1 MALDSLGV
9 LDALQ
14 AVPEQLAA
22 AHEAAAMVTQDL
34 ALPDPGDFDNIV
46 IMGMG
51 GSGIVGDVVQSV
63 GTATLP
69 VPVVVLKYYRTPA
82 FVGPRSLAFAVSYSG
97 GTEETLEM
105 ARGAFDAGARV
116 VAVTAG
122 GELAALAEER
132 GGLHLP
138 VTPDIP
144 MPRLALCA
152 MVAPVFVML
161 FRMGMLPEAH
171 AGMTQAQ
178 GQLARRRDQCKPDV
192 AAPTNP
198 ARELARKVGRT
209 IPVIHGA
216 GGLGAVAAMRWKQ
229 SINEN
234 AKAPAFWNVYPEL
247 NHNEICAWG
256 QHGDVTRQIL
266 TLVNL
271 RHGLEHERLES
282 RMRLTTELVQEAFV
296 QVLEVEAG
304 GQGRIAQL
312 LDLAYL
318 GDWMSAYLALDNDV
332 DPGPIDAIA
341 QLKSAL
347 ADGAG

>member
-1 MALDSLGV
+1 MAEDSLGV
-9 LDALQ
+9 LDALLGM
-14 AVPEQLAA
+14 PEQLAA
-22 AHEAAAMVTQDL
+22 AHEAAGMAIDAASL
-34 ALPDPGDFDNIV
+34 PALDDIDNVV

-63 GTATLP
+63 GTGTLP

-82 FVGPRSLAFAVSYSG
+82 FVGPRTLAFAVSYSG

-105 ARGAFDAGARV
+105 TRGAFDAGARV
-116 VAVTAG
+116 IAVSCD
-122 GELAALAEER
+122 GELATLTKER
-132 GGLHLP
+132 GGLH
-138 VTPDIP
+138 VASTPGIP

-152 MVAPVFVML
+152 MVAPVLVVL
-161 FRMGMLPEAH
+161 FRMGLLPEAH
-171 AGMTQAQ
+171 AAMTQAQ
-178 GQLARRRDQCKPDV
+178 RQLGVRRDQCKPEV
-192 AAPTNP
+192 AAPANP
-198 ARELARKVGRT
+198 ARELARRIGRT

-234 AKAPAFWNVYPEL
+234 AKAPAFWNVLPEL

-266 TLVNL
+266 TLVSL
-271 RHGLEHERLES
+271 RHGLEHERLET
-282 RMRLTTELVQEAFV
+282 RVQITTELIREAFV

-304 GQGRIAQL
+304 GQGRLAQL

-341 QLKSAL
+341 QLKAAL
-347 ADGAG
+347 STTTR